1 MYIPRPAKLLFT
13 VDDGWNRYLEKHGDS
28 VSQWTPLA
36 VERMRACGT
45 CAMGVRRYCCAS
57 PDCTHSR
64 FFCQSCK
71 SKACS
76 AGGMKST
83 EQWIA
88 EQQHVLPDCKGQHIT
103 FTMPHLLWSFFS
115 NNWPLLNNLF
125 RCATRA
131 LLRHARKLGI
141 EVGIFCALHTYGRQL
156 NQPPHIHV
164 SVTRGSLD
172 VMHGVWRRLF
182 FKKKAVEE
190 IWQSA
195 VIRLLSKVY
204 EALEMMLRKKP
215 EKPGFAVLIKGFLGT
230 DPYQCILCKGRLRF
244 AGAQAGTQAMKLLSE
259 RLRGM
264 EKKRCLRMPEL
275 DQYA

>member
-64 FFCQSCK
+64 FVCQSCK

-88 EQQHVLPDCKGQHIT
+88 EQQHVLPDCEGQHIT
-103 FTMPHLLWSFFS
+103 FTMPHLLWPFFS

-156 NQPPHIHV
+156 NQHPPIHV
-164 SVTRGSLD
+164 SVTRGGLD

-182 FKKKAVEE
+182 FKKKAVE
-190 IWQSA
+190 
-195 VIRLLSKVY
+195 
-204 EALEMMLRKKP
+204 
-215 EKPGFAVLIKGFLGT
+215 
-230 DPYQCILCKGRLRF
+230 
-244 AGAQAGTQAMKLLSE
+244 
-259 RLRGM
+259 
-264 EKKRCLRMPEL
+264 
-275 DQYA
+275 